1 MRKHYIFVLLA
12 LISYTVSAQKIPS
25 ISEKTANAKKYEG
38 FMNFWWDESS
48 GKIWL
53 EISQFDQEILYV
65 TSLPGGLGSN
75 DIGLDRGLLG
85 DERIVSFSR
94 VGKKVLMNQPNYRYR
109 ALSNDANER
118 RAVQTSFATSTL
130 WGFNVE
136 AEENGKVLVDATDF
150 LLRDCMKVADRIRQ
164 MRQGTYRLDAS
175 RSAIYLPRTKNFPL
189 NTEFEANVTF
199 VGGDDAG
206 NYVSSVVPSTEAF
219 TVRCHHSFV
228 QLPDNGFKPRAFDP
242 RSSYISTSYYDYATP
257 VSEPI
262 EKRFIIRHRLEKKDP
277 KAKISDPVKPII
289 YYLDNGTPEP
299 IRSALLEGGSWWN
312 QAFEAAGYRNAFQIK
327 LLPDDADPM
336 DCRYNV
342 VNWVHRST
350 RGWSYGSSVVDP
362 RTGEIIKGHV
372 SLGSLRVRQ
381 DYLIA
386 QGLLAPY
393 ENGKP
398 TDDKMLKMALTRLKQ
413 LSAHEIGHTL
423 GLVHNYSASIN
434 NRASVMDY
442 PHPTVKLDAQGNI
455 DLSDAYALGIGDWD
469 KVAIT
474 YGYQDFPA
482 GTDEKKALDK
492 ILTDAQQKGLLFL
505 SDQDARPA
513 SSLSPSAHL
522 WDNGNDPV
530 TELRNTMA
538 IRDKALKQFGTNS
551 IQTGTPMA
559 LLEDVLVPVYH
570 YHRYQVEA
578 VSKLVGGMD
587 YRYAV
592 KGDGQLVTEPLSKA
606 IQKNAL
612 DASLETITP
621 SFLTLPERILRL
633 LPPRPTGYSM
643 NRELFKKRTG
653 LAFDPL
659 TAAEAAA
666 DFPLSF
672 LFNAERANRL
682 VEYEARHNSL
692 GLEEMIQT
700 VIDKVWK
707 GPASNGLE
715 KKVQLQT
722 QQVML
727 THLMALSTN
736 DNANYQTKAVSAKAL
751 KDLKAWIEAQLKNNP
766 SPDVVAHLE
775 LAIERMKNPS
785 AAKTVQHK
793 EMPPGAPIGCE
804 SEIWID

>member
-1 MRKHYIFVLLA
+1 MRQYCTLVLLT
-12 LISYTVSAQKIPS
+12 LFSYTVWGQKIPS
-25 ISEKTANAKKYEG
+25 ITEKTASAKKMEG
-38 FMNFWWDESS
+38 FLNFWWDESS

-85 DERIVSFSR
+85 DERIVTFSR
-94 VGKKVLMNQPNYRYR
+94 TGKKVLMTQPNYRYR
-109 ALSNDANER
+109 ALSADPNEQ
-118 RAVQTSFATSTL
+118 RAVKTSFASSTL
-130 WGFNVE
+130 WGFTVE
-136 AEENGKVLVDATDF
+136 AEENGKVLVDATEF
-150 LLRDCMKVADRIRQ
+150 LLRDAMKIAERIRQ
-164 MRQGTYRLDAS
+164 MRQGSYRLDAS

-189 NTEFEANVTF
+189 NTEFEASVTF

-206 NYVSSVVPSTEAF
+206 NYVSSVAPSTEAL
-219 TVRCHHSFV
+219 TLRCHHSFV
-228 QLPDNGFKPRAFDP
+228 QLPDNDYKPRAFDP
-242 RSSYISTSYYDYATP
+242 RSSYISTSYFDYATP

-262 EKRFIIRHRLEKKDP
+262 DKHFIIRHRLRKKDP
-277 KAKISDPVKPII
+277 KAAVSDPVKPII

-350 RGWSYGSSVVDP
+350 RGWSYGASVVDP

-386 QGLLAPY
+386 QGLLAPF

-398 TDDKMLKMALTRLKQ
+398 ADDKMLKMALTRIKQ

-455 DLSDAYALGIGDWD
+455 DLSDTYALGIGDWD

-474 YGYQDFPA
+474 YGYQDFVP

-513 SSLSPSAHL
+513 SSLSPTAHL
-522 WDNGNDPV
+522 WDNGKDPV
-530 TELRNTMA
+530 TELRNTMN
-538 IRDKALKQFGTNS
+538 IREKALKQFGVNN
-551 IQTGTPMA
+551 ILPGTPMA
-559 LLEDVLVPVYH
+559 LLEDVLVPIYH

-578 VSKLVGGMD
+578 ATKLVGGMD
-587 YRYAV
+587 YRYALR
-592 KGDGQLVTEPLSKA
+592 GDGQLVTEPLSKA

-612 DASLETITP
+612 DATLETISP
-621 SFLTLPERILRL
+621 AFLTLPERILRL
-633 LPPRPTGYSM
+633 LPPRPTGYAM

-653 LAFDPL
+653 LAFDPM

-666 DFPLSF
+666 DFPLGL

-682 VEYEARHNSL
+682 VEYEARHGGL
-692 GLEEMIQT
+692 GLDEMLQT
-700 VIDKVWK
+700 VVDKLWK
-707 GPASNGLE
+707 STLAAGLE

-727 THLMALSTN
+727 THLMALSTHE
-736 DNANYQTKAVSAKAL
+736 NANYQTKATASKAL
-751 KDLKAWIEAQLKNNP
+751 KDLKVLLEAQLKNNP
-766 SPDVVAHLE
+766 SPDVQAHLE
-775 LAIERMKNPS
+775 LALERMKNPS

-804 SEIWID
+804 SQIWID